1 METDG
6 MRLCAFTIRRN
17 YLWQMNL
24 IVEQVAKLPLH
35 QGSVYALCG
44 GATEDE
50 FFSAGSEG
58 IVAKWSLQHLNEATA
73 AAKVDGQVFA
83 LLYQPHRHRLVLGTM
98 SGGIHVIDLNERM
111 EVHYITYHEQSIFD
125 LKDHQGKIFAASKDG
140 TLTVWDGETF
150 HLERVLVISDQ
161 SLRCIA
167 IHDESNLAA
176 VGCSDN
182 HVYLLDLNEW
192 KIISKLSGP
201 ANSVFSVCFLDD
213 ERLAAGSRD
222 AQLYVYDVK
231 SHRQIQHIKAHLY
244 TINHIVSVP
253 DQNIFITASRD
264 KTIRIW
270 SAETFDLLKSLDK
283 EKYDGHINSVN
294 KLLWIPFRN
303 YLVSVSDD
311 RAVIIWKLRF

>member
-1 METDG
+1 
-6 MRLCAFTIRRN
+6 
-17 YLWQMNL
+17 MNL
-24 IVEQVAKLPLH
+24 IVEPVSKLPLH

-50 FFSAGSEG
+50 FYSAGSEG
-58 IVAKWSLQHLNEATA
+58 IVAKWNLHHLNEARA

-83 LLYQPHRHRLVLGTM
+83 LLYQPHGNRLVLGTM
-98 SGGIHVIDLNERM
+98 SGGMHVIDLNERK

-125 LKDHQGKIFAASKDG
+125 LKEHKGKIFAASKDG
-140 TLTVWDGETF
+140 TLTVWNSDSF
-150 HLERVLVISDQ
+150 QLERVLVISDQ
-161 SLRCIA
+161 SLRCMA
-167 IHDESNLAA
+167 IHEDSNLAA

-182 HVYLLDLNEW
+182 HVYLIDLSEW

-201 ANSVFSVCFLDD
+201 ANSVFSVCFFD
-213 ERLAAGSRD
+213 EDRLAAGSRD

-244 TINHIVSVP
+244 TINHIVSIP
-253 DQNIFITASRD
+253 EQNIFITASRD

-270 SAETFDLLKSLDK
+270 NTQTFDLLKSLDK

-294 KLLWIPFRN
+294 KLLWIPSRN

-311 RAVIIWKLRF
+311 RAVIIWKITF